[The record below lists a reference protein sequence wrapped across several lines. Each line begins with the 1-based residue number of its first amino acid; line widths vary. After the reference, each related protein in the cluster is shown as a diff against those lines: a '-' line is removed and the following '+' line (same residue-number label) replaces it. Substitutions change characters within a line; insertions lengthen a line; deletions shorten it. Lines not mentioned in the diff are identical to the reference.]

1 MINAEK
7 FKDELRTIIDSNK
20 LNDCAF
26 RKNNKTFCECSDTFC
41 ENCIFDNRKGCQYGR
56 IKWMLSE
63 YREGIV
69 LSKLEYANL
78 KYIFNRTKYRY
89 IARSKLGEIFIY
101 ENEPKKSGDDWS
113 IHLNGGRFTNIAIL
127 NKKFKFIKWSDL
139 TATSIKDILSDCEV
153 IDDDY
158 E

>member
-1 MINAEK
+1 MLNAEK
-7 FKDELRTIIDSNK
+7 YKDELKSLNEVDKLWYSAFNK
-20 LNDCAF
+20 RNM
-26 RKNNKTFCECSDTFC
+26 TFGSCLDVKC
-41 ENCIFDNRKGCQYGR
+41 ENCAFNNRKGCQHGR

-63 YREGIV
+63 YKEGIV

-101 ENEPKKSGDDWS
+101 ENEPKKNGDDWS
-113 IHLNGGRFTNIAIL
+113 VHLNGGGFTNIVIL
-127 NKKFKFIKWSDL
+127 NELFKFIKWSDL
-139 TATSIKDILSDCEV
+139 TATSIRDILAHCEV
-153 IDDDY
+153 VDDDY

>member
-20 LNDCAF
+20 LNDCTF
-26 RKNNKTFCECSDTFC
+26 SKYNKTFCECSDTFC
-41 ENCIFDNRKGCQYGR
+41 ENCIFDNRKGCQHGR

-101 ENEPKKSGDDWS
+101 ENEPIKNGDDWS
-113 IHLNGGRFTNIAIL
+113 ALLNGGGFTTIVFL
-127 NKKFKFIKWSDL
+127 SELFKFIRWSDL
-139 TATSIKDILSDCEV
+139 TATSIKYVLTHCEV
-153 IDDDY
+153 IDDEY

>member
-26 RKNNKTFCECSDTFC
+26 SKYNKTFCECSDTFC
-41 ENCIFDNRKGCQYGR
+41 ENCIFDNRKGCQHGR

-63 YREGIV
+63 YKEGIV
-69 LSKLEYANL
+69 LSKLEYAIL

-101 ENEPKKSGDDWS
+101 ENEPIKNGDDWS
-113 IHLNGGRFTNIAIL
+113 ALLNGGGFTTIVFL
-127 NKKFKFIKWSDL
+127 SELFKFIRWSDL
-139 TATSIKDILSDCEV
+139 TATSIKYVLTHCEV
-153 IDDDY
+153 IDDEY

>member
-7 FKDELRTIIDSNK
+7 FKNELRTIIDSNK

-26 RKNNKTFCECSDTFC
+26 SKYNKTFCECSDTFC
-41 ENCIFDNRKGCQYGR
+41 KNCIFDNRKGCQHGR

-101 ENEPKKSGDDWS
+101 ENEPKKSGDDRDES
-113 IHLNGGRFTNIAIL
+113 YNFGIDICIDCVEDSFKEYEES
-127 NKKFKFIKWSDL
+127 KKEGEK
-139 TATSIKDILSDCEV
+139 
-153 IDDDY
+153 
-158 E
+158 